1 MPDSNS
7 KISGRVFNVH
17 KNCVLGACHFFTGPS
32 YAWAMAIIFLV
43 LWFTLIFSKLEAHSF
58 VKVVLAQVN
67 KDHWIKRLKTHLYI
81 KYLQITERIW
91 IIYSSAHWFILHVS
105 TFFQI
110 LVHILVLHLGGRG
123 MVALCL
129 VVSTLIQ
136 VVQVWALSGD
146 MVLSSWARHFTL
158 RVPLST
164 P

>member
-1 MPDSNS
+1 MPDSNW
-7 KISGRVFNVH
+7 KISGGVFNVH

-105 TFFQI
+105 TFFQMCI
-110 LVHILVLHLGGRG
+110 VWFFIWGGRG

-129 VVSTLIQ
+129 VILTLIQ
-136 VVQVWALSGD
+136 VVQVWTLAGD
-146 MVLSSWARHFTL
+146 MVLSSWAR
-158 RVPLST
+158 PLST